1 MDSQCDET
9 AVEAAVADRGALA
22 LIGLMLGAV
31 TLMVSITAAVAV
43 TDFRGGEM
51 RSVANVPVAAVMPVV
66 AR

>member
-1 MDSQCDET
+1 MDTQTEET
-9 AVEAAVADRGALA
+9 TMADRGALA
-22 LIGLMLGAV
+22 LIGLMLGAA

-51 RSVANVPVAAVMPVV
+51 RSVANVPVLAMTPVI

>member
-1 MDSQCDET
+1 MDTQPEET
-9 AVEAAVADRGALA
+9 TIADRGALA
-22 LIGLMLGAV
+22 LIGLMLGAA

-51 RSVANVPVAAVMPVV
+51 RSVANVPVAAMAPVI

>member
-1 MDSQCDET
+1 MDSQSE
-9 AVEAAVADRGALA
+9 EATMADRGALA
-22 LIGLMLGAV
+22 LIGLMLGAA

-51 RSVANVPVAAVMPVV
+51 HSVANVPVAAMTSVV